1 MHMLFLVN
9 CIVVHFMLLSISTN
23 MGSVTS
29 SAANSN
35 RSRGV
40 LKFIRKISLGNVSL
54 LYCYPENV
62 CGLVL
67 DSSISA
73 KHSSQQYFP
82 SSS

>member
-9 CIVVHFMLLSISTN
+9 YIVILFMLLSISTN
-23 MGSVTS
+23 MESVTS

-35 RSRGV
+35 RNSGV
-40 LKFIRKISLGNVSL
+40 LKFIRKISLGYVSL
-54 LYCYPENV
+54 LYCYPEYV
-62 CGLVL
+62 RGLVL

-73 KHSSQQYFP
+73 KHGSQQYFP